1 VPDHSAQPRPVELIE
16 LAEAIRGLLARSDA
30 LGLPYVAIHLC
41 NALES
46 LEADA
51 GPEDMPIDPDGAG
64 DAGPLP
70 G

>member
-1 VPDHSAQPRPVELIE
+1 VQCA
-16 LAEAIRGLLARSDA
+16 
-30 LGLPYVAIHLC
+30 
-41 NALES
+41 ES

>member
-1 VPDHSAQPRPVELIE
+1 MPDHSDPPSPTEL
-16 LAEAIRGLLARSDA
+16 LRLGEAIRELLARSDQ

-46 LEADA
+46 LEAQTPPD
-51 GPEDMPIDPDGAG
+51 DLPIDTT
-64 DAGPLP
+64 GP